1 MTAELSPDANLEANP
16 EANPEATAAHLA
28 ILDQVVQSYGQGKGD
43 RPSPDQVV
51 AALLQAE
58 QATHRQHCSLP
69 FPEGQW
75 RLCFTTG
82 VKKRSQ
88 GGIALGKGFYLPS
101 FVPAGITFE
110 ADVPGALTGVV
121 HNQIQLGGMFL
132 QLSGVCR
139 YHPPK
144 NLMMFDFTALHLRL
158 FGLTLYQGDIRGGS
172 ARAEAFATMAIA
184 QLPFF
189 AFFCVGDRYIAAR
202 GKGGGLAIWVNH

>member
-1 MTAELSPDANLEANP
+1 MTAELSPEANP
-16 EANPEATAAHLA
+16 DPNPETAEANLA
-28 ILDQVVQSYGQGKGD
+28 ILDQVVYSYGQGKGD
-43 RPSPDQVV
+43 RPSPDRVV

-58 QATHRQHCSLP
+58 QTTRRQHLSLP

-88 GGIALGKGFYLPS
+88 GGIALGKGFYLPRLI
-101 FVPAGITFE
+101 PAGITFE

-121 HNQIQLGGMFL
+121 QNQIQLGGLFL

-139 YHPPK
+139 YQPPK
-144 NLMMFDFTALHLRL
+144 NLMVFDFTALHLCL
-158 FGLTLYQGDIRGGS
+158 FGLTLYQGAIRGGS
-172 ARAEAFATMAIA
+172 ARAEAFAKMAIA

-202 GKGGGLAIWVNH
+202 GKGGGLAIWVKP